1 MLHHRY
7 QELNLARRLTTV
19 QVTGIRNMI
28 SENVHVDD
36 KIMQY
41 IVSLGR
47 ATRAPEQNGLDDIK
61 EMVLLG
67 MSPRS
72 YQHVL
77 ALSRVNAF
85 LNGRD
90 YILPGDIKEIYPDA
104 ARHRIARTVWGG
116 GSE

>member
-1 MLHHRY
+1 M
-7 QELNLARRLTTV
+7 
-19 QVTGIRNMI
+19 IRE
-28 SENVHVDD
+28 STHVDD
-36 KIMQY
+36 KIMEY

-47 ATRAPEQNGLDDIK
+47 ATRNPEMIGLAAER

-77 ALSRVNAF
+77 ALARVHAF

-90 YILPGDIKEIYPDA
+90 YVLPGDVKEIFPDA
-104 ARHRIARTVWGG
+104 ARHRIARTVRAEVEGI
-116 GSE
+116 ETDDIIARIVDTVTIP